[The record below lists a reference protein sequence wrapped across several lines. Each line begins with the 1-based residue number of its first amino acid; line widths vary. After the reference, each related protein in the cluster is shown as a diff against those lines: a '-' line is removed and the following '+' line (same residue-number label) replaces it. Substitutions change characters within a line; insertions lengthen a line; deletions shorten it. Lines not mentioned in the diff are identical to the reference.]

1 MNDQSPNLDM
11 GEEQEDEDQSF
22 ENKVFFFSLNIFSP
36 CLMVVKSHSL
46 LVGILVE
53 TNMT

>member
-22 ENKVFFFSLNIFSP
+22 ENKVFFFFTKYIFTLFNGCKISFIA
-36 CLMVVKSHSL
+36 SRDFS
-46 LVGILVE
+46 
-53 TNMT
+53 